1 MKTPHFPRI
10 LYLLVLVP
18 LLLTACDPSCYPY
31 LVVDQVSIMDG
42 KPYLHVAEKVSWG
55 LGCSITTP
63 DRYYVSPDAGL
74 TWKELVSPNDPRPGQ
89 KKTESNQ
96 VTSCAGDD
104 QQVCYRIRGESY
116 VERSTDGGS
125 TWKVDWQM
133 PSGRHL
139 YMIRYPGMQDLVNV
153 SPDLVPYDLA
163 ILQTEAGMV
172 VLVAYGNQGML
183 VKSPAGE
190 WNRYPVTT
198 AAEGVRPAAPI
209 PYRAVDFDD
218 AWQALLSET
227 TWIVLMAV
235 CLVTLLSTL
244 SWRRMMAQAPRVK
257 PSLKAWLT
265 LGAVIAGLVLVLLIW
280 LFFLS
285 HRNGAPSE
293 WVGVDTAVTYI
304 CLLPA
309 LVGAVV
315 LLIILASL
323 PNKAAAWLA
332 GLLAL
337 ALGLVFI
344 ALTWLPFALWAW
356 GILPHY
362 WLAMIAAAISAL
374 LVLLSSFLVEM
385 RLVRGITPGPGKV
398 PKN

>member
-1 MKTPHFPRI
+1 MKTSRFPRI
-10 LYLLVLVP
+10 FYLLILLP

-31 LVVDQVSIMDG
+31 LVVDKVSIMDG

-89 KKTESNQ
+89 KKAESNQ
-96 VTSCAGDD
+96 VTSCTGDD

-125 TWKVDWQM
+125 TWKIDWQM
-133 PSGRHL
+133 PTGRDL
-139 YMIRYPGMQDLVNV
+139 YMIRYPGMQDLVDV

-163 ILQTEAGMV
+163 ILQTEAGYV
-172 VLVAYGNQGML
+172 VLVAYGNQGVL
-183 VKSPAGE
+183 VKSPEGD
-190 WNRYPVTT
+190 WDRHPVSTGT
-198 AAEGVRPAAPI
+198 EGVRPAAPI
-209 PYRAVDFDD
+209 PYRAVDFEN

-227 TWIVLMAV
+227 TWIVLMAF

-244 SWRRMMAQAPRVK
+244 SWRRMMARAPRVK
-257 PSLKAWLT
+257 PSLKVWLT
-265 LGAVIAGLVLVLLIW
+265 LGAVIAGLVFILLVW

-285 HRNGAPSE
+285 HRNGTPSE
-293 WVGVDTAVTYI
+293 WEGVDTAVTYI
-304 CLLPA
+304 CMLPA
-309 LVGAVV
+309 LAGAVV
-315 LLIILASL
+315 MLVILASL
-323 PNKAAAWLA
+323 PNKATAWLA

-337 ALGLVFI
+337 VLGLVFV

-362 WLAMIAAAISAL
+362 WLAMIGAAISAL
-374 LVLLSSFLVEM
+374 LTLLLSFLAEM
-385 RLVRGITPGPGKV
+385 RLVRGISSGPGNV
-398 PKN
+398 PKS